1 MSHIIPSGSNALVEK
16 IRVGMASGAVR
27 TTHPVHVDAQR
38 DEPSRPSFRFS
49 ARLSGNYF
57 IRQAAG
63 ERQRRR
69 ETEGERDREAERE
82 QRLVFFG

>member
-27 TTHPVHVDAQR
+27 TTHPVDARR

-69 ETEGERDREAERE
+69 ETEGERDRERE
-82 QRLVFFG
+82 QRLVFLGD